1 MRFSLSVRADE
12 CSINVFIEMFERTE
26 AGFLRV
32 THLLCAAVEIEI
44 SGLVLW
50 SQSFTKMRISLNRR
64 ICALTFGFRPRQLSR
79 SVCSFTRDGVK

>member
-44 SGLVLW
+44 SGFMVPEFHQDADLFESSDL
-50 SQSFTKMRISLNRR
+50 
-64 ICALTFGFRPRQLSR
+64 CAHGWFSATTAVSECLFIHS
-79 SVCSFTRDGVK
+79 